1 MFKEGLNVS
10 SFSRDIH
17 RVYFLVLLVQSYF
30 DENGIEKFGFDAD
43 EYNFNKELPQKPQ
56 PLPLQIEDG
65 YDENEYGSKRRINN
79 RKNRRLER
87 RNRRLDRR
95 NRKLDRKNR
104 RLGRRKRDLGDKN
117 YYRWIICN
125 SICKK
130 DNDWW
135 LLINYIGQKIIFPQ
149 FTKENK

>member
-56 PLPLQIEDG
+56 PQTMYL
-65 YDENEYGSKRRINN
+65 YG
-79 RKNRRLER
+79 
-87 RNRRLDRR
+87 
-95 NRKLDRKNR
+95 
-104 RLGRRKRDLGDKN
+104 
-117 YYRWIICN
+117 
-125 SICKK
+125 
-130 DNDWW
+130 
-135 LLINYIGQKIIFPQ
+135 
-149 FTKENK
+149 